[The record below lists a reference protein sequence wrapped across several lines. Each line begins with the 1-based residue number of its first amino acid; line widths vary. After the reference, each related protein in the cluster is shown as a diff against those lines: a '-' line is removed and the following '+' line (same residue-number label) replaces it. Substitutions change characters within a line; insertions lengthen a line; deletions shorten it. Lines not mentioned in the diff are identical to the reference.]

1 MVAIAPSG
9 GLLDWRYFKLGFQ
22 PEF

>member
-9 GLLDWRYFKLGFQ
+9 GLLDRRYFKLGFQ